1 MFIKHILCARQVLRA
16 KHLVVNDSDT
26 DALDALMESAV
37 LNFILLSIFYVLFWL
52 KLLWAFH

>member
-1 MFIKHILCARQVLRA
+1 MSIKHILCARQVLRA

-37 LNFILLSIFYVLFWL
+37 LNFILFSIFCFGGSCCGHSI
-52 KLLWAFH
+52 K